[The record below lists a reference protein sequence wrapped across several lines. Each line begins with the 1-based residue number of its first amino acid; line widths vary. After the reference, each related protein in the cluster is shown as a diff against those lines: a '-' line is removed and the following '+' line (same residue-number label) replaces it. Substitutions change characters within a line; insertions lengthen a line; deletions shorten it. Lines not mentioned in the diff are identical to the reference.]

1 VFLQKEPDNIY
12 DQNAVRFLDASG
24 KVLGY
29 LPRYY
34 NKEAIELLK
43 QKKEIV
49 CHIYNVDKNCNECI
63 KVIMEIM
70 N

>member
-1 VFLQKEPDNIY
+1 MFLQKEPDNIY

-24 KVLGY
+24 
-29 LPRYY
+29 